1 MSGNRRRRL
10 DASSLAG
17 FWVGA
22 DRHTMSVEA
31 IDVTQRE
38 GVCVLRVAG
47 GDIAGPR
54 DWGEVEASTHA
65 ADVDGTVAI
74 GATARYDFG
83 FLDTTLTCFAKSGI
97 VILCTFNSWKDGSA
111 RADYFTREFL
121 YRRLREGGRDGAAEI
136 VSGGIS
142 RGLDRPAGPTAVAS
156 ATDRGTVP
164 RSRSAAGEKRTVPVI
179 DTASITGRFRSCDR
193 ETPGFLEL
201 TVAGEARHLEINLR
215 AASRPASHFNQR
227 RDVLAIRG
235 TAFGESVHGGPAAG
249 FLAESQSSFQRLV
262 LAAYLNKGLLAIDT
276 FATFSDGSGRSAY
289 RSRDHF
295 YRVAVLG

>member
-1 MSGNRRRRL
+1 MSGNHHRRL

-17 FWVGA
+17 LWVGA

-31 IDVTQRE
+31 IDIAQRD

-47 GDIAGPR
+47 GDTAGPR
-54 DWGEVEASTHA
+54 DWGEVEAMTHA

-83 FLDTTLTCFAKSGI
+83 FLDTTLTFFAKSGI
-97 VILCTFNSWKDGSA
+97 IILCTFNRWKDGSA

-121 YRRLREGGRDGAAEI
+121 YRRFRDGGRNGAAGI

-142 RGLDRPAGPTAVAS
+142 RGLDRPTSPIG
-156 ATDRGTVP
+156 GQ
-164 RSRSAAGEKRTVPVI
+164 SAAVPLPRI

-193 ETPGFLEL
+193 ATPGFVEI
-201 TVAGEARHLEINLR
+201 TVAGEDRGLEITVR
-215 AASRPASHFNQR
+215 AASRPASHLGQTA
-227 RDVLAIRG
+227 DLLSIRG
-235 TAFGESVHGGPAAG
+235 TAFGESVHGGAAAG

-276 FATFSDGSGRSAY
+276 FATFLDGSGRSAY
-289 RSRDHF
+289 RGRDHF
-295 YRVAVLG
+295 YRVADLD